1 MKRVKIAYTVE
12 EFEEFINSRDIN
24 ILQVD
29 VKAVEPSFIFQE
41 GFMGIVYYEDVA
53 NGEKFNFLESPIEA
67 CIKFDAAMR
76 KNDEIKNRSLFDRFK
91 HLINKNYGK
100 IKS

>member
-12 EFEEFINSRDIN
+12 EFEEFINRRDIN

-29 VKAVEPSFIFQE
+29 VKAVEQSFMFQE

-76 KNDEIKNRSLFDRFK
+76 KHNEMKERSLLDKFK
-91 HLINKNYGK
+91 QWIHKNYGK
-100 IKS
+100 TKS

>member
-12 EFEEFINSRDIN
+12 EFEEFINRRDIN

-29 VKAVEPSFIFQE
+29 VKAVEQSFIFQE

-67 CIKFDAAMR
+67 RIKFDAAMR

-91 HLINKNYGK
+91 HLISKNYGQA
-100 IKS
+100 KS